1 MKIYMVTS
9 EAVPFS
15 KSGGLADVSSS
26 LSIALSEMAEH
37 TVRLIVPLYGL
48 TDRRRYPL
56 TLSPVTCRV
65 QVADEEE
72 EIKFYTTQMKGV
84 EVFFIDHPWFSK
96 RKGIYGDT
104 SYAPYP
110 DNLLRYILM
119 SKAAIALCTA
129 TGWIPDVFHCHDWT
143 TGFLPYMIKHESAF
157 MHTTSV
163 FTIHNLAYQGE
174 FPRLDLL
181 LADMKAERT
190 LLSGDSID
198 ARVNMLKAALVHA
211 DILTTVSPTYA
222 QEIQEEEQGC
232 HLDRILASKSNRL
245 FGILN
250 GIDTDEW
257 DPKKDS
263 LISHHFSPDDMKG
276 KALCKS
282 DIQKRFN
289 LPVEPE
295 TPLIGMISRLAEQK
309 GFYELCQGSPSP
321 LERMITDLGVQILII
336 GTGDEKIEQ
345 KLTSLAQIH
354 TNLSVNLVF
363 SDEAAHAVEAGSDM
377 FLMPSRY
384 EPCGLNQMYS
394 MRYGTIVVARN
405 TGGLADSIID
415 ADMEHG
421 TGFLF
426 NDISGASLYEAV
438 ERAVRAYREDRE
450 SFETMRIR
458 GMKKDF
464 SWGNSAQEYHKV
476 YTTIVKG

>member
-26 LSIALSEMAEH
+26 LSIALSEMEEH

-48 TDRRRYPL
+48 TDRSKFTL
-56 TLSPVTCRV
+56 TESPVTCSVRI
-65 QVADEEE
+65 ADREEN
-72 EIKFYTTQMKGV
+72 IRFFTTTMKGV
-84 EVFFIDHPWFSK
+84 EVFFIDHPWFSQ

-104 SYAPYP
+104 SYAPYS
-110 DNLLRYILM
+110 DNLLRYLLM
-119 SKAAIALCTA
+119 SKAAIALCT
-129 TGWIPDVFHCHDWT
+129 TTDWIPDIFHCHDWT
-143 TGFLPYMIKHESAF
+143 TGLIPFMIRQNPAF

-181 LADMKAERT
+181 LANMKVDRT
-190 LLSGDSID
+190 LMSGDSID
-198 ARVNMLKAALVHA
+198 SRVNMLKSALVHA

-232 HLDRILASKSNRL
+232 NLDRILAGKSNRL

-250 GIDTDEW
+250 GIDTEEW
-257 DPKKDS
+257 NPQKDP
-263 LISHHFSPDDMKG
+263 LITHHFSPEEMKG
-276 KALCKS
+276 KAVCKA

-363 SDEAAHAVEAGSDM
+363 SNEAAHAVEAGSDL

-394 MRYGTIVVARN
+394 MRYGTVVVARN

-415 ADMEHG
+415 ADMEQG

-426 NDISGASLYEAV
+426 NEISGASLFEAV
-438 ERAVRAYREDRE
+438 ARAVRTYREERE
-450 SFETMRIR
+450 NFETMRIR

>member
-9 EAVPFS
+9 EAVPYS

-26 LSIALSEMAEH
+26 LSIALSEMGEH

-48 TDRRRYPL
+48 TDRNRFTL
-56 TLSPVTCRV
+56 TPSPVTCSVRI
-65 QVADEEE
+65 ADREED
-72 EIKFYTTQMKGV
+72 IRFFTTDMKGV
-84 EVFFIDHPWFSK
+84 EVFFIDHPWFSQ

-110 DNLLRYILM
+110 DNLLRYLLL
-119 SKAAIALCTA
+119 SKAAIALCKA
-129 TGWIPDVFHCHDWT
+129 TEWIPDIFHCHDWT
-143 TGFLPYMIKHESAF
+143 TGLLPFMIRQDSAF
-157 MHTTSV
+157 AHTTSV

-181 LADMKAERT
+181 LANMKVDRT
-190 LLSGDSID
+190 LMSGDSID
-198 ARVNMLKAALVHA
+198 ARVNMLKSALVHA

-232 HLDRILASKSNRL
+232 SLDRILAGKSNRL

-250 GIDTDEW
+250 GIDTEEW
-257 DPKKDS
+257 NPRKDP
-263 LISHHFSPDDMKG
+263 LITHHFSPDDMKG
-276 KALCKS
+276 KAACKA
-282 DIQKRFN
+282 DIQRRFN

-363 SDEAAHAVEAGSDM
+363 SNEAAHAVEAGSDL

-394 MRYGTIVVARN
+394 MRYGTVVIARN

-415 ADMEHG
+415 ADMEQG

-426 NDISGASLYEAV
+426 NDINGASLFEAV
-438 ERAVRAYREDRE
+438 ERGVRTYREERE